1 MALAI
6 NFTLPPDKDQSYMNH
21 IMQKNIFNRILY
33 LVVLLFVLNF
43 CENMMYDN
51 LKNIESYIDNR
62 PDSAM
67 ANICL
72 IDTKK

>member
-1 MALAI
+1 M
-6 NFTLPPDKDQSYMNH
+6 
-21 IMQKNIFNRILY
+21 
-33 LVVLLFVLNF
+33 V
-43 CENMMYDN
+43 YDN

-72 IDTKK
+72 IDKKNKIQKKQNTHFYVHKHRLKTMFWELMISLLILL

>member
-1 MALAI
+1 
-6 NFTLPPDKDQSYMNH
+6 
-21 IMQKNIFNRILY
+21 
-33 LVVLLFVLNF
+33 
-43 CENMMYDN
+43 MYDS